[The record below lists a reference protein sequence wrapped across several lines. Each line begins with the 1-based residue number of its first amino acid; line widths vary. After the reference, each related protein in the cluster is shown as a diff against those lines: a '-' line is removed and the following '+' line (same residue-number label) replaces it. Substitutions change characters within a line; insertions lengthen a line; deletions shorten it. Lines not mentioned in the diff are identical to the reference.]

1 MPLHF
6 PFGSGEYPDKIL
18 AFGLFGY
25 LGLRLMM
32 SLVHMHVKVR
42 LSVKRLAT
50 KSTSPKVDTIMKLG
64 QFLYLEHIS
73 VEMEGTI

>member
-1 MPLHF
+1 
-6 PFGSGEYPDKIL
+6 
-18 AFGLFGY
+18 
-25 LGLRLMM
+25 
-32 SLVHMHVKVR
+32 MHVKVR

-50 KSTSPKVDTIMKLG
+50 KSTSPKVDTIVKLG